1 MVEGVRQH
9 LLDAVRVS
17 LRADVPVG
25 IYLSGGIDSSAIAG
39 MVVHL
44 VREGAQLADA
54 SSQNVSRIQC
64 FTEKLNTSDAQTVFV
79 DSLDGETRQ
88 NMMRSWRTLHT
99 SEYVWTKTAFANSLL
114 RYLGDNID
122 MAYQIE
128 SPPAFLNHHLT
139 EEKHVLREAGAMHRK
154 LKELVTKENVQML
167 GFVDWEKT
175 SGLVSKA
182 TEGGDSLAFTA
193 AITVAQYIVLS
204 MRHTEPPLVLS
215 RGEAA
220 SPSVF
225 KMKIGFHQQLTETG
239 SDSSSSG
246 PTGTVDRDPL
256 KRAISQPSY
265 SISPSY
271 VSSCFKLDRTPER
284 LVINS
289 NTPRLLFLNFHHK
302 TGQVTRPPTSTVTMR
317 YTIPSAFPRTSSS
330 AALALLSLLASATA
344 QSTVGFGP
352 AFSLGPTQSWI
363 REANTTLVLPKTP
376 GLKDRLALWPGMGT
390 SGGDLIQALAV
401 SFSDP
406 NANCGAS
413 EGQWCT
419 WASTLQGEQLG
430 GTEVPANEGD
440 KLTMHYVYNDSTGEY
455 DQTVYINGESVSTLS
470 TSSGQAQGW
479 GTAVEC
485 QDDACESTTV
495 AAHQYLDT
503 TIILDSEDTTFKDTL
518 VLTEADSTEFS
529 SSDGGKTWT
538 VGTINIHEHTYN
550 L

>member
-1 MVEGVRQH
+1 M
-9 LLDAVRVS
+9 
-17 LRADVPVG
+17 
-25 IYLSGGIDSSAIAG
+25 LS
-39 MVVHL
+39 
-44 VREGAQLADA
+44 
-54 SSQNVSRIQC
+54 
-64 FTEKLNTSDAQTVFV
+64 TSDAQTVFV
-79 DSLDGETRQ
+79 NSLDGQTRQ
-88 NMMRSWRTLHT
+88 NMMRSWHPLHT
-99 SEYVWTKTAFANSLL
+99 SEYVWTKAAFAKSLL
-114 RYLGDNID
+114 RYLGDNY
-122 MAYQIE
+122 AN
-128 SPPAFLNHHLT
+128 SLPPALKLKCDYAAGKFR
-139 EEKHVLREAGAMHRK
+139 EKHVLREAGKPFGTMHTK
-154 LKELVTKENVQML
+154 LKELVTKENVEML
-167 GFVDWEKT
+167 GFVDWRY
-175 SGLVSKA
+175 L
-182 TEGGDSLAFTA
+182 LAFRA
-193 AITVAQYIVLS
+193 AITVAQYITPVL
-204 MRHTEPPLVLS
+204 P
-215 RGEAA
+215 RGQAI
-220 SPSVF
+220 SPCVI
-225 KMKIGFHQQLTETG
+225 KMKIGTWRNSTANSANSPTETG

-256 KRAISQPSY
+256 ERATSQPSY
-265 SISPSY
+265 SISPSC
-271 VSSCFKLDRTPER
+271 VSACFNLDRTPER
-284 LVINS
+284 LVISVLPGVAPLKAANPS
-289 NTPRLLFLNFHHK
+289 PSHSTDKLEYTTSLPFFNFHNK
-302 TGQVTRPPTSTVTMR
+302 TGQVTHPPASAVTMR
-317 YTIPSAFPRTSSS
+317 YTIPSASPRTSSS
-330 AALALLSLLASATA
+330 AALALLSLLASTTA

-363 REANTTLVLPKTP
+363 REANTTLILPKTP

-538 VGTINIHEHTYN
+538 VETINIHEHTYN